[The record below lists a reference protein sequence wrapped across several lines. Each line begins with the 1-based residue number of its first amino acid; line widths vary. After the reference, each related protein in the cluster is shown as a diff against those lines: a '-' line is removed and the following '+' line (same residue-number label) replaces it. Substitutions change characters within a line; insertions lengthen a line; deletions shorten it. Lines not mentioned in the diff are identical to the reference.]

1 MGEREALLDPTGD
14 DARTTDVTLAP
25 RTRGLR
31 GATVA
36 VLENTKANAALLL
49 SEVARRLQRT
59 HDIGSW
65 VVYTKSYFGTPVEES
80 LIQQILRNSDFAI
93 AGIGD

>member
-1 MGEREALLDPTGD
+1 MAEREVLLDPTGD
-14 DARTTDVTLAP
+14 DARATDLTLAP
-25 RTRGLR
+25 RPKSLKGR
-31 GATVA
+31 TVA

-49 SEVARRLQRT
+49 TEVARQLQEAQ
-59 HDIGSW
+59 DIKTW